1 MLMLGALERGLSLRD
16 FEDLTPG
23 MLLDYIITYNNE
35 RRNDA
40 DGDTRE
46 TVRQATQVDF
56 DRF

>member
-1 MLMLGALERGLSLRD
+1 MLGALERGLSLRD
-16 FEDLTPG
+16 FEHLTPG

-35 RRNDA
+35 RLNDA

-56 DRF
+56 DRS

>member
-1 MLMLGALERGLSLRD
+1 MLGALERGLSLRD
-16 FEDLTPG
+16 FEHLTPG

-35 RRNDA
+35 RLNDA